1 MASRVGR
8 VRQTERARAADAEAA
23 LEVAHADWWREAL
36 RNQGRDADPD
46 VLRGRRRLGDRRK
59 LVRV

>member
-36 RNQGRDADPD
+36 RNADRDAYAD
-46 VLRGRRRLGDRRK
+46 VLRGRRRRRDRRK
-59 LVRV
+59 LVPV